1 MSATEITNRD
11 AVAAL
16 LLEEPIINAD
26 QLGYLDDEYADACRW
41 LGASEAGH
49 LQTVVL
55 VYDGLSRPGVFTA
68 GDPGGIRP
76 ILRDLRD
83 LLPNRVTGHF
93 VANHR
98 DAVFTA
104 FRPTG
109 DVRRMSRMVLH
120 RADRRADAPA
130 NASIQAE
137 VLGHQ
142 DTGAI
147 MALYAHWPDNFF
159 EPYQLESGLYFGVK
173 VEGALV
179 AIAGIHNLS
188 RTHDVANIGN
198 LVTHPAHRGK
208 GYATAAT
215 AALLDATFAHVSRVT
230 LDVETG
236 NEPALRTYRRFGFQ
250 HAADFFEGELL
261 LK

>member
-1 MSATEITNRD
+1 MSAIEITNRD

-16 LLEEPIINAD
+16 LLDEPVINAD

-41 LGASEAGH
+41 LGQSEAGH

-55 VYDGLSRPGVFTA
+55 VYEGLSRPGLFTA

-76 ILRDLRD
+76 ILRDLHP
-83 LLPNRVTGHF
+83 LLPERVTGHF
-93 VANHR
+93 VSGHR

-104 FRPTG
+104 YRPTG
-109 DVRRMSRMVLH
+109 EVRRMSRMVLH
-120 RADRRADAPA
+120 RAERVATSPDEGSDRAC
-130 NASIQAE
+130 
-137 VLGHQ
+137 VLGHA
-142 DTGAI
+142 DTAAI

-159 EPYQLESGLYFGVK
+159 EPYQLESGLYFGVR
-173 VEGALV
+173 EGDALV

-188 RTHDVANIGN
+188 RTHDVANVGN

-208 GYATAAT
+208 GYATAVT
-215 AALLDATFAHVSRVT
+215 AKLLDATFAHVSRVT

-236 NEPALRTYRRFGFQ
+236 NEPAVRTYRRFGFR
-250 HAADFFEGELL
+250 HAADFFEGELT